1 VELVVYSIKNNI
13 KGLVNM
19 ENRKEQIVNI
29 AIDFIEK
36 YGFDSFSYKDLSQA
50 VGITKATLHHHFP
63 RKEDLGVAV
72 CEKLKVEAKA
82 IKSKIDKI
90 GTAQEKIKYI
100 FENLLSCAKAGD
112 ICPISSLQAEYNV
125 IPDSMKAMVA
135 DLSEGEIDYLS
146 EILEQGLEEGTF
158 QFKGNPRSMALMI
171 LTSYKGAIQYSR
183 VIDDNTI
190 DTVMEQ
196 IYNQIMK

>member
-1 VELVVYSIKNNI
+1 MIGYKANDR

-36 YGFDSFSYKDLSQA
+36 YGFDSFSYKDLSEA

-63 RKEDLGVAV
+63 KKEDLGLAV
-72 CEKLKVEAKA
+72 CEKLKVKAKVV
-82 IKSKIDKI
+82 KSKIDKLD
-90 GTAQEKIKYI
+90 TAQEKIKYI
-100 FENLLSCAKAGD
+100 FDNLLNCAKTGD

-125 IPDSMKAMVA
+125 IPDSMKEMVA
-135 DLSEGEIDYLS
+135 DLSEREIDYLS
-146 EILEQGLEEGTF
+146 EILEEGLGEGIF
-158 QFKGNPRSMALMI
+158 EFKGNPKSMALMI

-183 VIDDNTI
+183 AMDDNTMS
-190 DTVMEQ
+190 TVVEQ